1 MRKAASPEERLDHF
15 IARANAAYYAARDPF
30 ADFVTAPE
38 LSQVFGELLGLW
50 ACVVWQAMGSPPRFL
65 FVEAGPGRGTL
76 MADALHAAGRAMM
89 AFGEAA
95 ELAFIESSPPLTA
108 GLARK
113 FPSATI
119 YTHIEHIPD
128 GPMILLANEFLDAL
142 PVRQFIRRE
151 DGWKERFVADGA
163 FTEQAT
169 SMALPDDPVG
179 SVRERGEAACA
190 VIAHLAARLTRDI
203 GAALFIDYGPAETG
217 AGDSLQA
224 IRDGRP
230 ADPLA
235 DPGAADVTAH
245 VDFQALAAVA
255 RRQGAACFGPEAQG
269 AFLARLGIHERTAQ
283 LGRNAAPEGAARL
296 IAATQRLT
304 MPEAM
309 GALFKAF
316 AIASPTL
323 SKPPGFA

>member
-1 MRKAASPEERLDHF
+1 MTERLDQF
-15 IARANAAYYAARDPF
+15 MARANAAYYASRDPF
-30 ADFVTAPE
+30 ANFVTAPE
-38 LSQVFGELLGLW
+38 ISQVFGELLGLW

-65 FVEAGPGRGTL
+65 FAEAGPGRGTL
-76 MADALHAAGRAMM
+76 MADALRAAGRALL
-89 AFGEAA
+89 AFGESA
-95 ELAFIESSPPLTA
+95 ELAFIETSPPLIE
-108 GLARK
+108 GLRRK

-119 YTHIEHIPD
+119 YTQVEHIPD

-142 PVRQFIRRE
+142 PIRQFVRRE
-151 DGWKERFVADGA
+151 AGWMERFVADGA
-163 FTEQAT
+163 FQERITGE
-169 SMALPDDPVG
+169 ALPDDPIG
-179 SVRERGEAACA
+179 SVREHGEVACN
-190 VIAHLAARLTRDI
+190 IMAHLAARLTRDV
-203 GAALFIDYGPAETG
+203 GAALFVDYGPMESA

-235 DPGAADVTAH
+235 GPGSADLTAH
-245 VDFQALAAVA
+245 VDFQALAMVA
-255 RRQGAACFGPEAQG
+255 REQGAACFGPEAQG

-283 LGRNAAPEGAARL
+283 LGRNAFPQDAAKL

-309 GALFKAF
+309 GGLFKAF

-323 SKPPGFA
+323 SKPSGFA

>member
-1 MRKAASPEERLDHF
+1 MTERLDAF
-15 IARANAAYYAARDPF
+15 MARANAAYYAGRDPF

-38 LSQVFGELLGLW
+38 ISQVFGELLGLW
-50 ACVVWQAMGSPPRFL
+50 ACVAWQAMGSPPRFF

-76 MADALHAAGRAMM
+76 MADALRAAGRAML

-95 ELAFIESSPPLTA
+95 ELVFVETSLPLIENLK
-108 GLARK
+108 RK
-113 FPSATI
+113 FPSAVI
-119 YTHIEHIPD
+119 YPQIEAIPA

-142 PVRQFIRRE
+142 PIRQFVRRQAA
-151 DGWKERFVADGA
+151 WMERFVTAGA

-169 SMALPDDPVG
+169 DEALPDDPLG
-179 SVRERGEAACA
+179 SVRERGEAACGTVA
-190 VIAHLAARLTRDI
+190 RLAARLTRDV
-203 GAALFIDYGPAETG
+203 GAALFLDYGPMTSA

-235 DPGAADVTAH
+235 DPGAADLTAH
-245 VDFQALAAVA
+245 VDFRALAKVA
-255 RRQGAACFGPEAQG
+255 GEAGAACFGPEPQG

-283 LGRNAAPEGAARL
+283 LGRNASPEEATRL
-296 IAATQRLT
+296 IAATRRLT

-309 GALFKAF
+309 GGLFKAF
-316 AIASPTL
+316 AVTSPTL